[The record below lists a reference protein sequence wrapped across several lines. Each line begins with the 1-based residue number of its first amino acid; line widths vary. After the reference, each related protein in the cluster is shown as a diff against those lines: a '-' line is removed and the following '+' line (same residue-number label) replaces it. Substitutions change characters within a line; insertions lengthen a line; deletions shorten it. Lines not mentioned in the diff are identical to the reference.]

1 MYDPYVR
8 VILDVKGCTF
18 RENGINLSDSAERDA
33 RGGGG
38 ARALLMRNAS
48 CDAHGRTESPPS
60 TSGRFSSASRGV
72 HRDDVHEKASRAAWW
87 KHAVA
92 GGAAGAVSTA
102 ALQPLDVLK
111 TRLQVQ
117 DETEPRRVRYA
128 GALRGARRILAEE
141 GARGLYAGAG
151 AAVCGSAASWGAYLA
166 WYDGARARYARALG
180 VGDGRRGEKLP
191 VGVNL
196 LAATEAG
203 CATTLAT
210 NPIWVVKTRLQ
221 LQKGGAAA
229 LPGVDPGDRYAGF
242 VDALVKIAKKEGV
255 AGLYKGLFPSILL
268 VSHGSIQLAAYER
281 VKELTRGA
289 DVTREMS
296 PTEAGFAGIASK
308 FIAALSTYP
317 LQVVRA
323 RIQQRMDTRAADA
336 PAYSRFSQTLAK
348 TISREGILG
357 LYKGF
362 APNMVRVLPS
372 SAITFAAYE
381 SIIAALDALD

>member
-1 MYDPYVR
+1 M
-8 VILDVKGCTF
+8 F
-18 RENGINLSDSAERDA
+18 DSARSERRA
-33 RGGGG
+33 RRKRRRQRR
-38 ARALLMRNAS
+38 RALLMRNAS
-48 CDAHGRTESPPS
+48 SDDGGRVDSPPS
-60 TSGRFSSASRGV
+60 TSGRFFGSSRGV
-72 HRDDVHEKASRAAWW
+72 NRDDNREKATGASSWW

-102 ALQPLDVLK
+102 VLQPLDVLK

-166 WYDGARARYARALG
+166 WYDGAKARYARALG
-180 VGDGRRGEKLP
+180 VGDGRRGETLP

-242 VDALVKIAKKEGV
+242 VDALVKIAKKEGF

-289 DVTREMS
+289 DDTREMS

-336 PAYSRFSQTLAK
+336 PAYSRFSQTLAQ

-381 SIIAALDALD
+381 SIIAALANLDNDG

>member
-1 MYDPYVR
+1 
-8 VILDVKGCTF
+8 VIPQ
-18 RENGINLSDSAERDA
+18 RETREGSAAA
-33 RGGGG
+33 R

-48 CDAHGRTESPPS
+48 SDDDGRTDSSTS

-72 HRDDVHEKASRAAWW
+72 QRDEKAAGASSWW

-102 ALQPLDVLK
+102 VLQPLDVLK

-166 WYDGARARYARALG
+166 WYDGARARYARVLG
-180 VGDGRRGEKLP
+180 VGDGRRGETLP

-229 LPGVDPGDRYAGF
+229 IPGVDPGDRYAGF

-289 DVTREMS
+289 DVKREMS

-336 PAYSRFSQTLAK
+336 PTYSRFSQTLAQ

-381 SIIAALDALD
+381 SIIAALDSLDKTS